1 MAGSEEASFLLGI
14 LTDQLDHHALDYL
27 ELKKKNSL
35 SDEI

>member
-27 ELKKKNSL
+27 ELKKKQPFR
-35 SDEI
+35 